1 MLVLVKRFGFFTL
14 FALLLLFTTA
24 CSSSD
29 ATEAAMPSDDL
40 AEAPAEPPRFVT
52 TSPVAPDDHRPILV
66 IFGDSLS
73 AGYGL
78 DPGLS
83 YPDDLQELFDERGI
97 DWRIVNLSVS
107 GDTTAGGV
115 ARIDS
120 ALAVHPDYIII
131 ELGGNDGLRGIPLTA
146 TREDLAKMIEA
157 FQDSGAHVM
166 LAGMT
171 LPPNYGP
178 DYIAGFE
185 GIYKDLSEQYKTAL
199 IPFLLSDMV
208 TEDLRYFQ
216 DDHIHPTAD
225 GAEIVAET
233 VYQAITPELEN
244 TRTNVH

>member
-1 MLVLVKRFGFFTL
+1 MLVLVKRYGFLTIS
-14 FALLLLFTTA
+14 ALLLLLTGA

-29 ATEAAMPSDDL
+29 SLETAGLPEEAPDT
-40 AEAPAEPPRFVT
+40 PAEPARFVT
-52 TSPVAPDDHRPILV
+52 TSPVAPDDQRPILV

-97 DWRIVNLSVS
+97 HWRIVNLSVS

-115 ARIDS
+115 ARVGS
-120 ALAVHPDYIII
+120 ALGVDPDYVIV
-131 ELGGNDGLRGIPLTA
+131 ELGGNDGLRGIPISA
-146 TREDLAKMIEA
+146 TRDNLAKMIEA
-157 FQDSGAHVM
+157 FQEAGARVM

-178 DYIAGFE
+178 DYIADFE
-185 GIYKDLSEQYKTAL
+185 ATYKDLSAQYGTAL
-199 IPFLLSDMV
+199 IPFLLADMV
-208 TEDLRYFQ
+208 TEDLQYFQ
-216 DDHIHPTAD
+216 NDHIHPTAD

-233 VYQAITPELEN
+233 VYQAVTPELQKQE
-244 TRTNVH
+244 VQ